1 MDQRELPFH
10 AAFGE
15 IGMFDENED
24 KPSRPQTLGYYWQLV
39 RRRRWWLILPVFI
52 VGTAAWVVSWFVP
65 AYYRSETL
73 ILVEQ
78 QKVPEQY
85 VVSNV
90 ANDIQERLQSMT
102 QQILSRTRLLRII
115 DELHLYADQRARLSP
130 DEIVDQMRKDILI
143 DLVQAPGRREDLTA
157 FKISYSSRDA
167 RLSQQVTN
175 QLTSLFIDENLKA
188 RQQQS
193 ESTTSFLENQLGDA
207 RKILAEQEQRVRE
220 FKTRYLGELPG
231 QMQSSVQILSGL
243 QARLQGELEAL
254 NQSKQQNL
262 YLESL
267 VSQYRSM
274 REGLPKGTSSKDVPP
289 ALDQELARLKTQ
301 LADVQSHY
309 TERHP
314 DYRKLKEQIAKI
326 EKMKEQLAADL
337 NATAPADGADQDSDL
352 HPVDLAELRQ
362 MSPMLELES
371 QLKANKLEMN
381 NRQKQIDTLE
391 SEIQRYQGRINET
404 PVREQQLADLSRDYE
419 QSRSNYDSL
428 LAKRN
433 QSELATNLEKRQQG
447 EQFRIIDPPSLPIK
461 PYQPNRWLF
470 SIFGLLGGA
479 LLAAAGTAV
488 SEVLDDRIRD
498 EKELEEFISAQ
509 ILTEIPPVPTPGETL
524 RGRRLMKLEW
534 LGAASLVVLV
544 TAQFLVTYYHG

>member
-1 MDQRELPFH
+1 
-10 AAFGE
+10 
-15 IGMFDENED
+15 MFDEIED
-24 KPSRPQTLGYYWQLV
+24 KPVHPKALSYYWDLL
-39 RRRRWWLILPVFI
+39 RRRRWGLILPVF
-52 VGTAAWVVSWFVP
+52 VVATAAWAVSWFVP

-90 ANDIQERLQSMT
+90 ASDIQDRLQSMT
-102 QQILSRTRLLRII
+102 QQILSRTRLLHII
-115 DELHLYADQRARLSP
+115 DELHLYADQRSRLSP
-130 DEIVDQMRKDILI
+130 DEIVDKMRQDITI
-143 DLVQAPGRREDLTA
+143 DLVQAPGHREDLTA

-175 QLTSLFIDENLKA
+175 HLTSLFIDENLKD

-193 ESTTSFLENQLGDA
+193 ESTTNFLENQLSDA
-207 RKILAEQEQRVRE
+207 RKGLAEQEQRVRE
-220 FKTRYLGELPG
+220 FKSRYLGELPG

-243 QARLQGELEAL
+243 QSRLQSELEAL

-267 VSQYRSM
+267 ATQYRSM
-274 REGLPKGTSSKDVPP
+274 REGMPQGAKSKDLPP

-301 LADVQSHY
+301 LADVQARY

-314 DYRKLKEQIAKI
+314 DYRKLKQQIAKI
-326 EKMKEQLAADL
+326 EKMKEQLQADP
-337 NATAPADGADQDSDL
+337 NTSIPNGTNNSNTDPATKDSAL
-352 HPVDLAELRQ
+352 HPTDLAELRE

-371 QLKANKLEMN
+371 QLKANKLEIA
-381 NRQKQIDTLE
+381 NRQKQIDSLS
-391 SEIQRYQGRINET
+391 SEIQRYQDRINQT
-404 PVREQQLADLSRDYE
+404 PAREQQLADLNRDYE
-419 QSRSNYDSL
+419 QSRANYDSL

-447 EQFRIIDPPSLPIK
+447 EQFRIIDPPSLPTK
-461 PYQPNRWLF
+461 PYQPNRLLF

-479 LLAAAGTAV
+479 FLAAAGAAV
-488 SEVLDDRIRD
+488 SEIVDDRIRD
-498 EKELEEFISAQ
+498 EKELEEFVSAQ
-509 ILTEIPPVPTPGETL
+509 ILAEIPPVPTPMENL
-524 RGRRLMKLEW
+524 RSSRLVRLEW
-534 LGAASLVVLV
+534 LGASVMVVVV
-544 TAQFLVTYYHG
+544 TAEFMVTYYHG

>member
-1 MDQRELPFH
+1 V
-10 AAFGE
+10 
-15 IGMFDENED
+15 FDEIED
-24 KPSRPQTLGYYWQLV
+24 KPYRLRELGYYWVLLQ
-39 RRRRWWLILPVFI
+39 RRRWWLMLPVFV
-52 VGTAAWVVSWFVP
+52 VGTAAWGISWFLP

-90 ANDIQERLQSMT
+90 ATDIQDRLQSMT

-115 DELHLYADQRARLSP
+115 DEFHLYADQRTRLSP
-130 DEIVDQMRKDILI
+130 DEIVDKMRQDILI

-157 FKISYSSRDA
+157 FKISYSSTDA

-193 ESTTSFLENQLGDA
+193 ESTTSFLENQMEDA
-207 RKILAEQEQRVRE
+207 RKALAAQEQRVRE
-220 FKTRYLGELPG
+220 FKSRYLGELPG

-243 QARLQGELEAL
+243 QARLQSELEAL

-262 YLESL
+262 YLESQ

-274 REGLPKGTSSKDVPP
+274 REGMQKGITKDLLPT
-289 ALDQELARLKTQ
+289 LDQELGRLKTQ
-301 LADVQSHY
+301 LADVQAHY

-314 DYRKLKEQIAKI
+314 DYRKLKQQIAKV
-326 EKMKEQLAADL
+326 EKMKEQLAAS
-337 NATAPADGADQDSDL
+337 NTPVPEDGENENRDSDF
-352 HPVDLAELRQ
+352 HPTDLAEMRE

-371 QLKANKLEMN
+371 QLKANKLEIN
-381 NRQKQIDTLE
+381 NRQKQIVELE
-391 SEIQRYQGRINET
+391 SDIKQYQDRINET
-404 PVREQQLADLSRDYE
+404 PVREQQLADLTRDYE
-419 QSRSNYDSL
+419 QTRANYDSL

-447 EQFRIIDPPSLPIK
+447 EQFRIIDPPSLPTK
-461 PYQPNRWLF
+461 PYQPNRLLF

-479 LLAAAGTAV
+479 FIASAGAAT
-488 SEVLDDRIRD
+488 SELLDDRIRD
-498 EKELEEFISAQ
+498 EKELEEFVSAQ
-509 ILTEIPPVPTPGETL
+509 VLTEIPPVLTPLETI
-524 RGRRLMKLEW
+524 RGRRRLRLEW
-534 LGAASLVVLV
+534 LGGVLMVVLV
-544 TAQFLVTYYHG
+544 TAEFLVTYYRG

>member
-1 MDQRELPFH
+1 
-10 AAFGE
+10 
-15 IGMFDENED
+15 MFDENED
-24 KPSRPQTLGYYWQLV
+24 KASRPQSLSYYWELV
-39 RRRRWWLILPVFI
+39 KRRRWWLILPVFV
-52 VGTAAWVVSWFVP
+52 VGTAAWGISWFVP

-85 VVSNV
+85 VVPNV
-90 ANDIQERLQSMT
+90 ANDIQDRLQSMT

-115 DELHLYADQRARLSP
+115 DELHLYADQRSRLSP
-130 DEIVDQMRKDILI
+130 DEIVDKMRQDILI
-143 DLVQAPGRREDLTA
+143 DLVQAPGRRDDLTA
-157 FKISYSSRDA
+157 FKISYSSKSA

-207 RKILAEQEQRVRE
+207 RKTLAEQEGRVRE
-220 FKTRYLGELPG
+220 FKTHYLGELPG

-267 VSQYRSM
+267 ATQYRSM
-274 REGLPKGTSSKDVPP
+274 RDGMQKGTTSKGLPP
-289 ALDQELARLKTQ
+289 ALDQELARLKTR
-301 LADVQSHY
+301 LADVQAHY

-314 DYRKLKEQIAKI
+314 DYRKLKDQIAKV
-326 EKMKEQLAADL
+326 ETMREQLAADPSTPIVAEGPS
-337 NATAPADGADQDSDL
+337 NIGPATIDPTSKDSDL
-352 HPVDLAELRQ
+352 HPTDLAELRE
-362 MSPMLELES
+362 MTPMLELES

-381 NRQKQIDTLE
+381 NRQKQIDMLS
-391 SEIQRYQGRINET
+391 SEIQHYQDRINQT
-404 PVREQQLADLSRDYE
+404 PMREQELVDLSRDYA
-419 QSRSNYDSL
+419 QSRANYDSL

-447 EQFRIIDPPSLPIK
+447 EQFRIIDPPSLPTK
-461 PYQPNRWLF
+461 PYQPNRLLF

-479 LLAAAGTAV
+479 FIAGAFIALGEIV
-488 SEVLDDRIRD
+488 DDRIRD
-498 EKELEEFISAQ
+498 EKELQELVSAQ
-509 ILTEIPPVPTPGETL
+509 FLTEIPPVPTPMEII
-524 RGRRLMKLEW
+524 RGSRLLKLEW
-534 LGAASLVVLV
+534 LGAVSMVVLL
-544 TAQFLVTYYHG
+544 TGEFLVIYYHG

>member
-1 MDQRELPFH
+1 
-10 AAFGE
+10 
-15 IGMFDENED
+15 MFDEIED
-24 KPSRPQTLGYYWQLV
+24 KPYRLRELGYYWVLLQ
-39 RRRRWWLILPVFI
+39 RRRWWLMMPVFV
-52 VGTAAWVVSWFVP
+52 VGTAAWGISWFLP

-90 ANDIQERLQSMT
+90 ATDIQDRLQSMT

-115 DELHLYADQRARLSP
+115 DEFHLYADQRTRLSP
-130 DEIVDQMRKDILI
+130 DEIVDKMRQDILI

-193 ESTTSFLENQLGDA
+193 ESTTSFLENQMEDA
-207 RKILAEQEQRVRE
+207 RKALAAQEQRVRE
-220 FKTRYLGELPG
+220 FKSRYLGELPG

-243 QARLQGELEAL
+243 QARLQSELEAL

-262 YLESL
+262 YLESQ

-274 REGLPKGTSSKDVPP
+274 REGMQKGITKDLLPT
-289 ALDQELARLKTQ
+289 LDQELGRLKTQ
-301 LADVQSHY
+301 LADVQAHY

-314 DYRKLKEQIAKI
+314 DYRKLKQQIAKV
-326 EKMKEQLAADL
+326 EKMKEQLAAS
-337 NATAPADGADQDSDL
+337 NTPVPEDGENENRDSDF
-352 HPVDLAELRQ
+352 HPTDLAEMRE

-371 QLKANKLEMN
+371 QLKANKLEIN
-381 NRQKQIDTLE
+381 NRQKQIVELE
-391 SEIQRYQGRINET
+391 SDIKQYQDRINET
-404 PVREQQLADLSRDYE
+404 PVREQQLADLTRDYE
-419 QSRSNYDSL
+419 QTRANYDSL

-447 EQFRIIDPPSLPIK
+447 EQFRIIDPPSLPTK
-461 PYQPNRWLF
+461 PYQPNRLLF

-479 LLAAAGTAV
+479 FIASAGAAT
-488 SEVLDDRIRD
+488 SELLDDRIRD
-498 EKELEEFISAQ
+498 EKELEEFVSAQ
-509 ILTEIPPVPTPGETL
+509 VLTEIPPVLTPLETI
-524 RGRRLMKLEW
+524 RGRRRLRLEW
-534 LGAASLVVLV
+534 LGGVLMVVLV
-544 TAQFLVTYYHG
+544 TAEFLVTYYRG

>member
-1 MDQRELPFH
+1 
-10 AAFGE
+10 
-15 IGMFDENED
+15 MFDETED
-24 KPSRPQTLGYYWQLV
+24 KPLRPKALGYYWDLV
-39 RRRRWWLILPVFI
+39 RRRRWWLILPVFV
-52 VGTAAWVVSWFVP
+52 VGTAAWVISWFVP

-90 ANDIQERLQSMT
+90 ANDIQDRLQSMT

-115 DELHLYADQRARLSP
+115 DELHLYADQRSRLSP
-130 DEIVDQMRKDILI
+130 DEIVDKMRQDILI
-143 DLVQAPGRREDLTA
+143 DLVQAPGRRDDLTA
-157 FKISYSSRDA
+157 FKISYSSRNA

-188 RQQQS
+188 REQQS

-207 RKILAEQEQRVRE
+207 RKSLAEQEQRVRE

-243 QARLQGELEAL
+243 QSRLQGELEAL

-267 VSQYRSM
+267 ATQYRSM
-274 REGLPKGTSSKDVPP
+274 RDEMPQGTNSKDLPP
-289 ALDQELARLKTQ
+289 ALDQELAKLKTQ
-301 LADVQSHY
+301 LADVQAHY

-314 DYRKLKEQIAKI
+314 DYRKLKQQIAKI
-326 EKMKEQLAADL
+326 EKMKEQLKSESNASAPKKADEG
-337 NATAPADGADQDSDL
+337 NSANTDASNKDSDL
-352 HPVDLAELRQ
+352 HPTDIAELRE

-371 QLKANKLEMN
+371 QLKANKLEMV
-381 NRQKQIDTLE
+381 NRQKQIGLL
-391 SEIQRYQGRINET
+391 SGQIKLYQDRINET
-404 PVREQQLADLSRDYE
+404 PVREQQLADLSRDYD
-419 QSRSNYDSL
+419 QSRANYDSL

-447 EQFRIIDPPSLPIK
+447 EQFRIIDPPSLPTK
-461 PYQPNRWLF
+461 PYQPNRLLF

-479 LLAAAGTAV
+479 FLAAAGTAV
-488 SEVLDDRIRD
+488 SEIVDDRIRD
-498 EKELEEFISAQ
+498 EKELQELVSAQ
-509 ILTEIPPVPTPGETL
+509 ILAEIPPVPTPLETL
-524 RGRRLMKLEW
+524 RRGRLVKLEW
-534 LGAASLVVLV
+534 VAALSLVVVV
-544 TAQFLVTYYHG
+544 TAEFMVTYYHG

>member
-1 MDQRELPFH
+1 
-10 AAFGE
+10 
-15 IGMFDENED
+15 MFDENED
-24 KPSRPQTLGYYWQLV
+24 KSSRPQALGYYWELMQ
-39 RRRRWWLILPVFI
+39 RRRWWLILPVFI
-52 VGTAAWVVSWFVP
+52 VGTAAWAVSWFVP

-90 ANDIQERLQSMT
+90 ANDIQDRLQSMT

-130 DEIVDQMRKDILI
+130 DEIVDKMRQDILI
-143 DLVQAPGRREDLTA
+143 DLVQAPGRRDDLTA
-157 FKISYSSRDA
+157 FKISYSSKNA

-207 RKILAEQEQRVRE
+207 RKSLAEQEQRVRE

-267 VSQYRSM
+267 ATQYRSM
-274 REGLPKGTSSKDVPP
+274 RDGMQKGTNSKDLPP

-314 DYRKLKEQIAKI
+314 DYRKLKEQITKI
-326 EKMKEQLAADL
+326 EMMKEQLTSDL
-337 NATAPADGADQDSDL
+337 KASDPADGANKTDPANIDTATKDSDL
-352 HPVDLAELRQ
+352 HPTDLAELRE

-381 NRQKQIDTLE
+381 NRQKQIDALS
-391 SEIQRYQGRINET
+391 SEIQHYQDRINET
-404 PVREQQLADLSRDYE
+404 PVREQQLADLSRDYD
-419 QSRSNYDSL
+419 QSRANYDSL

-447 EQFRIIDPPSLPIK
+447 EQFRIIDPPSLPTK
-461 PYQPNRWLF
+461 PYQPNRLLF

-479 LLAAAGTAV
+479 FVAAAGTALGEIV
-488 SEVLDDRIRD
+488 DDRIRD
-498 EKELEEFISAQ
+498 EKELQEFVSAQ
-509 ILTEIPPVPTPGETL
+509 VLAEIPSVPTPMETL
-524 RGRRLMKLEW
+524 RGKRLMRLQW
-534 LGAASLVVLV
+534 LGAVAMVVLV
-544 TAQFLVTYYHG
+544 TAEFLVTYYHG

>member
-1 MDQRELPFH
+1 
-10 AAFGE
+10 
-15 IGMFDENED
+15 MFDEIED
-24 KPSRPQTLGYYWQLV
+24 KPYRLRELGYYWVLLQ
-39 RRRRWWLILPVFI
+39 RRRWWLMLPVFV
-52 VGTAAWVVSWFVP
+52 VGTAAWGISWFLP

-90 ANDIQERLQSMT
+90 ATDIQDRLQSMT

-115 DELHLYADQRARLSP
+115 DEFHLYADQRTRLSP
-130 DEIVDQMRKDILI
+130 DEIVDKMRQDILI

-157 FKISYSSRDA
+157 FKISYSSTDA

-193 ESTTSFLENQLGDA
+193 ESTTSFLENQMEDA
-207 RKILAEQEQRVRE
+207 RKALAAQEQRVRE
-220 FKTRYLGELPG
+220 FKSRYLGELPG

-243 QARLQGELEAL
+243 QARLQSELEAL

-262 YLESL
+262 YLESQ

-274 REGLPKGTSSKDVPP
+274 REGMQKGITKDLLPT
-289 ALDQELARLKTQ
+289 LDQELGRLKTQ
-301 LADVQSHY
+301 LADVQAHY

-314 DYRKLKEQIAKI
+314 DYRKLKQQIAKV
-326 EKMKEQLAADL
+326 EKMKEQLAAS
-337 NATAPADGADQDSDL
+337 NTPVPEDGENENRDSDF
-352 HPVDLAELRQ
+352 HPTDLAEMRE

-371 QLKANKLEMN
+371 QLKANKLEIN
-381 NRQKQIDTLE
+381 NRQKQIVELE
-391 SEIQRYQGRINET
+391 SDIKQYQDRINET
-404 PVREQQLADLSRDYE
+404 PVREQQLADLTRDYE
-419 QSRSNYDSL
+419 QTRANYDSL

-447 EQFRIIDPPSLPIK
+447 EQFRIIDPPSLPTK
-461 PYQPNRWLF
+461 PYQPNRLLF

-479 LLAAAGTAV
+479 FIASAGAAT
-488 SEVLDDRIRD
+488 SELLDDRIRD
-498 EKELEEFISAQ
+498 EKELEEFVSAQ
-509 ILTEIPPVPTPGETL
+509 VLTEIPPVLTPLETI
-524 RGRRLMKLEW
+524 RGRRRLRLEW
-534 LGAASLVVLV
+534 LGGVLMVVLV
-544 TAQFLVTYYHG
+544 TAEFLVTYYRG

>member
-1 MDQRELPFH
+1 V
-10 AAFGE
+10 
-15 IGMFDENED
+15 FDEIED
-24 KPSRPQTLGYYWQLV
+24 KPYRLRELGYYWVLLQ
-39 RRRRWWLILPVFI
+39 RRRWWLMMPVFV
-52 VGTAAWVVSWFVP
+52 VGTAAWGISWFLP

-90 ANDIQERLQSMT
+90 ATDIQDRLQSMT

-115 DELHLYADQRARLSP
+115 DEFHLYADQRTRLSP
-130 DEIVDQMRKDILI
+130 DEIVDKMRQDILI

-193 ESTTSFLENQLGDA
+193 ESTTSFLENQMEDA
-207 RKILAEQEQRVRE
+207 RKALAAQEQRVRE
-220 FKTRYLGELPG
+220 FKSRYLGELPG

-243 QARLQGELEAL
+243 QARLQSELEAL

-262 YLESL
+262 YLESQ

-274 REGLPKGTSSKDVPP
+274 REGMQKGITKDLLPT
-289 ALDQELARLKTQ
+289 LDQELGRLKTQ
-301 LADVQSHY
+301 LADVQAHY

-314 DYRKLKEQIAKI
+314 DYRKLKQQIAKV
-326 EKMKEQLAADL
+326 EKMKEQL
-337 NATAPADGADQDSDL
+337 TASNNPVPGDGENRDSDL
-352 HPVDLAELRQ
+352 HPTDLAEMRE

-371 QLKANKLEMN
+371 QLKANKLEIN
-381 NRQKQIDTLE
+381 NRQKQIVELE
-391 SEIQRYQGRINET
+391 SDIKQYQDRINET
-404 PVREQQLADLSRDYE
+404 PVREQQLADLTRDYE
-419 QSRSNYDSL
+419 QTRANYDSL

-447 EQFRIIDPPSLPIK
+447 EQFRIIDPPSLPTK
-461 PYQPNRWLF
+461 PYQPNRLLF

-479 LLAAAGTAV
+479 FIASAGAAT
-488 SEVLDDRIRD
+488 SELLDDRIRD
-498 EKELEEFISAQ
+498 EKELEEFVSAQ
-509 ILTEIPPVPTPGETL
+509 VLTEIPPVLTPLETI
-524 RGRRLMKLEW
+524 RGRRRLRLEW
-534 LGAASLVVLV
+534 LGGVLMVVLV
-544 TAQFLVTYYHG
+544 TAEFLVTYYRG

>member
-1 MDQRELPFH
+1 
-10 AAFGE
+10 
-15 IGMFDENED
+15 MFDETED
-24 KPSRPQTLGYYWQLV
+24 KLSRPQGLGYYWVLLL
-39 RRRRWWLILPVFI
+39 RRRWWLILPVFV
-52 VGTAAWVVSWFVP
+52 VGTAAWLASWFLP

-90 ANDIQERLQSMT
+90 ATDIQDRLQSMT

-115 DELHLYADQRARLSP
+115 DELHLYVDQRARLSP
-130 DEIVDQMRKDILI
+130 DEIVDKMRQDILI
-143 DLVQAPGRREDLTA
+143 DLVQAPGRRQDLTA

-207 RKILAEQEQRVRE
+207 RKALAEQEQRVRE
-220 FKTRYLGELPG
+220 FKSRYLGELPV

-243 QARLQGELEAL
+243 QARLQGELDAL

-274 REGLPKGTSSKDVPP
+274 REGMQKGTTSKDLPEV
-289 ALDQELARLKTQ
+289 LDQELARLKTQ
-301 LADVQSHY
+301 LADVQAHY

-326 EKMKEQLAADL
+326 ERMKEQLAAASNTTPVPGD
-337 NATAPADGADQDSDL
+337 AADKDSDL
-352 HPVDLAELRQ
+352 HPTDLAELRE
-362 MSPMLELES
+362 MGPMVELES

-381 NRQKQIDTLE
+381 NRQKQIEKLGD
-391 SEIQRYQGRINET
+391 EIQQYQDRINET
-404 PVREQQLADLSRDYE
+404 PVREQQLADLTRDYE
-419 QSRSNYDSL
+419 QSRANYDSL

-447 EQFRIIDPPSLPIK
+447 EQFRIIDPPSLPTK
-461 PYQPNRWLF
+461 PYQPNRLLF
-470 SIFGLLGGA
+470 SVFGLLGGA
-479 LLAAAGTAV
+479 FVAAAGTAV
-488 SEVLDDRIRD
+488 VELLDDRVRD
-498 EKELEEFISAQ
+498 EKELAELVSAQ
-509 ILTEIPPVPTPGETL
+509 VLTEIPPVSTALETI
-524 RGRRLMKLEW
+524 RGRRRLRLEW
-534 LGAASLVVLV
+534 LGAVLMVVLV
-544 TAQFLVTYYHG
+544 TAEFVVTYYHG

>member
-1 MDQRELPFH
+1 V
-10 AAFGE
+10 
-15 IGMFDENED
+15 FDEIED
-24 KPSRPQTLGYYWQLV
+24 KPYRLRELGYYWVLLQ
-39 RRRRWWLILPVFI
+39 RRRWWLMMPVFV
-52 VGTAAWVVSWFVP
+52 VGTAAWGISWFLP

-90 ANDIQERLQSMT
+90 ATDIQDRLQSMT

-115 DELHLYADQRARLSP
+115 DEFHLYADQRTRLSP
-130 DEIVDQMRKDILI
+130 DEIVDKMRQDILI

-193 ESTTSFLENQLGDA
+193 ESTTSFLENQMEDA
-207 RKILAEQEQRVRE
+207 RKALAAQEQRVRE
-220 FKTRYLGELPG
+220 FKSRYLGELPG

-243 QARLQGELEAL
+243 QARLQSELEAL

-262 YLESL
+262 YLESQ

-274 REGLPKGTSSKDVPP
+274 REGMQKGITKDLLPT
-289 ALDQELARLKTQ
+289 LDQELGRLKTQ
-301 LADVQSHY
+301 LADVQAHY

-314 DYRKLKEQIAKI
+314 DYRKLKQQIAKV
-326 EKMKEQLAADL
+326 EKMKEQLAAS
-337 NATAPADGADQDSDL
+337 NTPVPEDGENENRDSDF
-352 HPVDLAELRQ
+352 HPTDLAEMRE

-371 QLKANKLEMN
+371 QLKANKLEIN
-381 NRQKQIDTLE
+381 NRQKQIVELE
-391 SEIQRYQGRINET
+391 SDIKQYQDRINET
-404 PVREQQLADLSRDYE
+404 PVREQQLADLTRDYE
-419 QSRSNYDSL
+419 QTRANYDSL

-447 EQFRIIDPPSLPIK
+447 EQFRIIDPPSLPTK
-461 PYQPNRWLF
+461 PYQPNRLLF

-479 LLAAAGTAV
+479 FIASAGAAT
-488 SEVLDDRIRD
+488 SELLDDRIRD
-498 EKELEEFISAQ
+498 EKELEEFVSAQ
-509 ILTEIPPVPTPGETL
+509 VLTEIPPVLTPLETI
-524 RGRRLMKLEW
+524 RGKRRLRLEW
-534 LGAASLVVLV
+534 LGGVLMVVLV
-544 TAQFLVTYYHG
+544 TAEFLVTYYRG